1 MLMWT
6 LQAKMFY
13 DNLDA
18 VVHQLTKMETHL
30 ASTGQVGLLPET
42 LRVQQRQFMV
52 CDTVFVFVEFIW
64 VCDQR
69 LT

>member
-1 MLMWT
+1 
-6 LQAKMFY
+6 MFY

-52 CDTVFVFVEFIW
+52 CDTVFVFVEFI
-64 VCDQR
+64 
-69 LT
+69 